1 MGHRA
6 ESCFFGAAGQRRSD
20 GLAAAHTD
28 QPCQAGS
35 WALKEGKV
43 VVGASKNIVDEL
55 YGIYQANKDEI
66 TSHVLLEESIR
77 VPTSELT
84 CLPMSVRVRWIEDGF
99 EHFFACLR
107 RGESIVPSV
116 PYLPVAFA
124 GDART
129 GSLASELVNV
139 LDRTPFFIQTL
150 VPEVVRAFCRD
161 PDYLCSLL
169 DTINEGMVLYTQGYV
184 TAHVGAYEHQRNVV
198 VEREVLEAVD
208 KTRRDA
214 LAALTMAEGA
224 LRRMTGAFDSLPGK
238 TEAVGLLAE
247 SICRISLAKE
257 RLNESYA
264 ADATAIEPG
273 RSDAEVPV
281 VLRRYQNQAINRL
294 SEREREV
301 GVALA
306 QGLTNREIAERL
318 AVSPHTVRNHVSHI
332 LEKMDLSNRSQ
343 IATVF
348 ARAADGI
355 ADCGPGGLR

>member
-1 MGHRA
+1 M
-6 ESCFFGAAGQRRSD
+6 
-20 GLAAAHTD
+20 
-28 QPCQAGS
+28 
-35 WALKEGKV
+35 
-43 VVGASKNIVDEL
+43 GASKNIVDEL
-55 YGIYQANKDEI
+55 YGLYQANKDEI

-124 GDART
+124 GDAGT
-129 GSLASELVNV
+129 GSFASELVNV
-139 LDRTPFFIQTL
+139 LDRTPFFVQTL
-150 VPEVVRAFCRD
+150 VPEVVRAFCSD

-169 DTINEGMVLYTQGYV
+169 DTMNEGMVRYTQGYI
-184 TAHVGAYEHQRNVV
+184 TAHVEAYEHHRSLA
-198 VEREVLEAVD
+198 VEREVFEAVD

-214 LAALTMAEGA
+214 CAALTMAEGA
-224 LRRMTGAFDSLPGK
+224 LRRMVGVFEPLPGQ
-238 TEAVGLLAE
+238 TEAAALLAE

-257 RLNESYA
+257 RLNESCA
-264 ADATAIEPG
+264 ANAMGIELG
-273 RSDAEVPV
+273 CSDAEAPV
-281 VLRRYQNQAINRL
+281 ALRRYQNQAINRL

-318 AVSPHTVRNHVSHI
+318 VVSPHTVRNHVSHI

-348 ARAADGI
+348 ARAADEN
-355 ADCGPGGLR
+355 ADRGPGGLY